1 MKVDKHAGRLLKEED
16 LEVSIREYFIDCSSG
31 KFRRGLVP
39 LFLEKIEKLQA
50 IFKQQQALR
59 FYSSSLLFVYDAL
72 DEDHQEASKWFT
84 NNNYSNSIFKNQI
97 KDIDLSLLG
106 KVFIQKQRIAKSS
119 IISRIFNLV

>member
-1 MKVDKHAGRLLKEED
+1 VKVDKHAGRLLKEED

-31 KFRRGLVP
+31 MLRRGLVP

-72 DEDHQEASKWFT
+72 DEDHQEVDLRMIDFAKSYT
-84 NNNYSNSIFKNQI
+84 NDDPELDHGYLLGLSTI
-97 KDIDLSLLG
+97 KDVLLAILRDG
-106 KVFIQKQRIAKSS
+106 PST
-119 IISRIFNLV
+119 